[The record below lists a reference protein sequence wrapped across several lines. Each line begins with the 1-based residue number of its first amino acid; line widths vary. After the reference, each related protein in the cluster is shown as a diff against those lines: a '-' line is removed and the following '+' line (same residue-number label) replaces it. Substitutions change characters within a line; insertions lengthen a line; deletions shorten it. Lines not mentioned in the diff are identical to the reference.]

1 MFSIKSFSIDS
12 LLANQ
17 RRTDVVIS
25 HLSAE
30 QSSEISSDTYVM
42 TTTTT
47 EAECDAVDLE
57 ERTSASLC
65 SNDKLSDLADDCYST
80 GSRESVNDED
90 WQTAGAD
97 LMKQAAATAAESMG
111 RELDIHIRSRSF
123 VPGFSDKDAMNV
135 MKSDADDDSSQKTLR
150 TFGNLLS
157 GGLQLQPPAHQHRD
171 VDFSHSTAK
180 PPTLPSAAA
189 QLRPAAEKVAV
200 LSAAL
205 TADIGASAFRSPPV
219 MPIIDSVVAQN
230 QLSGSSVVE
239 MADSVLQRLAAQH
252 RLQQHMEWLRRA
264 AGCGVYIPRMLDFTG
279 MMQSCFNFNR
289 QIAVQ

>member
-17 RRTDVVIS
+17 RRTDVVMS
-25 HLSAE
+25 QLSAE
-30 QSSEISSDTYVM
+30 HSSATSGDVVM
-42 TTTTT
+42 TAT
-47 EAECDAVDLE
+47 EAECDAVEME

-65 SNDKLSDLADDCYST
+65 SNDKLSDLADDCCSSD
-80 GSRESVNDED
+80 SRESANDDD
-90 WQTAGAD
+90 WPTAGEG
-97 LMKQAAATAAESMG
+97 LMKRAGPDVAAESTG
-111 RELDIHIRSRSF
+111 RELEDRTRSRNF
-123 VPGFSDKDAMNV
+123 FRGFDDRCAMNLT
-135 MKSDADDDSSQKTLR
+135 KSDADDCKKTLR
-150 TFGNLLS
+150 TFGNLMS
-157 GGLQLQPPAHQHRD
+157 GGHQLRPPARHHHD
-171 VDFSHSTAK
+171 VDFSQSAAK
-180 PPTLPSAAA
+180 PNALPASAA
-189 QLRPAAEKVAV
+189 QLRPVSDEVAV

-252 RLQQHMEWLRRA
+252 RLQQHVEWLRRA

-279 MMQSCFNFNR
+279 TTPSGFSFDR
-289 QIAVQ
+289 PIEI